1 MRVDRESGSPLGSP
15 YLWEEERERTQACD
29 AYARLMRSTMR
40 HGGRACDGE
49 WVRKVG
55 RMAGYWGRVGE
66 WDFAAARAEI
76 LALAADS
83 RKFPVTLAGSRE
95 GGRGSAGVVRYY
107 MRLYRRTGR

>member
-1 MRVDRESGSPLGSP
+1 MGEEAPEGALVRVDRESGSPLGSP

-66 WDFAAARAEI
+66 GEGVRESCAITCAC
-76 LALAADS
+76 
-83 RKFPVTLAGSRE
+83 TAGLD
-95 GGRGSAGVVRYY
+95 GSGLRSACRAGVQV
-107 MRLYRRTGR
+107 